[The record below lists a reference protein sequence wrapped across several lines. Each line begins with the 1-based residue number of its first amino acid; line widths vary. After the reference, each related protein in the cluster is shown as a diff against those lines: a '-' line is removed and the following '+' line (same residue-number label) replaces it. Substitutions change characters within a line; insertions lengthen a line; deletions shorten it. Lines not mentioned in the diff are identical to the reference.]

1 MADQV
6 NYPTVVQ
13 NITSQ
18 FHLRSQFSQD
28 LQARNY
34 NLCKLCLLFL
44 PKHLRGKGLQAL
56 LSISLWL
63 VFLLQFQRLLLLP
76 FNCETTGTE
85 SG

>member
-13 NITSQ
+13 KVTSQ

-34 NLCKLCLLFL
+34 NFCSLLDV
-44 PKHLRGKGLQAL
+44 PAVTTVWRKGLHAL
-56 LSISLWL
+56 LSISLWV
-63 VFLLQFQRLLLLP
+63 VFLLRFQRLLLHPL
-76 FNCETTGTE
+76 NV
-85 SG
+85 